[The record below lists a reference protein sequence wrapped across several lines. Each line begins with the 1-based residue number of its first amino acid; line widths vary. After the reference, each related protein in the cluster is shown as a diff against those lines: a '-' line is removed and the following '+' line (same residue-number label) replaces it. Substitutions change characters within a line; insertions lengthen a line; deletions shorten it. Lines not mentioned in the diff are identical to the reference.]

1 VCLGAKKFKDGT
13 FGPRFSGNAQK
24 FPVPATFIRNVRF
37 RRKTWR
43 KGSNTVACCAK
54 LSLIQIP
61 LKNLP
66 SNQPTRTWSPQPPRR
81 STTPNFE
88 IKPGV
93 VSRVLTTSGELTE
106 YSPDVVS
113 GRISRILTSIRV
125 YPSAEH
131 LYHAVP
137 ITLLFCRSPLAP
149 PCWPKNAL
157 YVGSRVNHN
166 PYRPPAM
173 RILILVSASGMEP
186 LPRTCR
192 QMPG

>member
-1 VCLGAKKFKDGT
+1 VAMTCPRIMVVRSFVRVRVIRHQPGRSRLGGID
-13 FGPRFSGNAQK
+13 
-24 FPVPATFIRNVRF
+24 
-37 RRKTWR
+37 
-43 KGSNTVACCAK
+43 C
-54 LSLIQIP
+54 
-61 LKNLP
+61 
-66 SNQPTRTWSPQPPRR
+66 RR

-173 RILILVSASGMEP
+173 RIPILVSASGMKP